1 MTKNNEHASPNNVER
16 NDTEMSGLEE
26 TTRSLI
32 NAEQGKT
39 QPVEADNTSEN
50 TDTVSVGES
59 MLEAET
65 AAMVQPETVDN
76 VPAEETGE
84 KGKKRKRK
92 MLVAGVAAAVAVLVA
107 AGGGLGYYRYH
118 TVAEQKKACT
128 TTVNVIKKEQQ
139 SLATLLGSDDV
150 TKALKVTESQVLKA
164 DAHVTA
170 DLAKAVEQAQ
180 GKVVLPECE
189 LGYWDFTTNLDQQ
202 TSAVSKLVAQRQT
215 AVTSAVE
222 SVQDALSAKKLA
234 DAKTKLQTTVDTASK
249 LLTDSDGKVADN
261 ATRDALKKAIDA
273 AKKLLK
279 EGKETD
285 PAKYVTKALDDA
297 VNGVNA
303 SVEAKRKADE
313 EAAAQAAAEAAAAA
327 AAQAQRSYTPSYTG
341 GGYAGGGYSGGNGG
355 GSYTPPAN
363 NGGGSSGGIDWDAW
377 LKDRQREAAEK
388 CAQGDTSYCPCKA
401 NEYCP
406 IG

>member
-26 TTRSLI
+26 TTHSLI

-39 QPVEADNTSEN
+39 QPAEADNTSEN
-50 TDTVSVGES
+50 TDTVSVGENA
-59 MLEAET
+59 LEAET

-107 AGGGLGYYRYH
+107 VGGGLGYYRYH
-118 TVAEQKKACT
+118 TVAEQKEACI
-128 TTVNVIKKEQQ
+128 TTVNTVKKEQQ
-139 SLATLLGSDDV
+139 NLASLLESDEIV
-150 TKALKVTESQVLKA
+150 TALKVTESQILKA
-164 DAHVTA
+164 DKHVVA
-170 DLAKAVEQAQ
+170 DLKDAVEQAGQ
-180 GKVVLPECE
+180 KVSLPSCE
-189 LGYWDFTTNLDQQ
+189 LDYWDFTTNLDQQ
-202 TSAVSKLVAQRQT
+202 TSKVSKLVTQRQA
-215 AVTSAVE
+215 AVTSAVKA
-222 SVQDALSAKKLA
+222 VQEAVAAKKLT
-234 DAKTKLQTTVDTASK
+234 DAKTKLQTVVDNATK
-249 LLTDSDGKVADN
+249 LLNDSDGKVADN

-273 AKKLLK
+273 ANKLLK
-279 EGKETD
+279 DNKETD
-285 PAKYVTKALDDA
+285 PAKYATKTLDEA

-327 AAQAQRSYTPSYTG
+327 AQAQQSYMPAYSG
-341 GGYAGGGYSGGNGG
+341 GGYSGGGYSGGNGG

-363 NGGGSSGGIDWDAW
+363 NSGGSSGGSISYEEFMRP
-377 LKDRQREAAEK
+377 K
-388 CAQGDTSYCPCKA
+388 GDDIPNPCSDPTQ
-401 NEYCP
+401 YCP